1 MLKDKMFSNTKNI
14 LLPKSASSTATAT
27 LAELV
32 ENDAGNEQEND
43 TMKFK
48 FNLKKSKI
56 IIFGHFLLLLTCV

>member
-1 MLKDKMFSNTKNI
+1 MFSNTKNI

-32 ENDAGNEQEND
+32 ENDAGKEQEND

-48 FNLKKSKI
+48 LNQKNKR
-56 IIFGHFLLLLTCV
+56 C